1 MKHNLSIIAL
11 LTPYLL
17 YADPQEKP
25 APINHAVTGTVS
37 ISYEELRRIEDAA
50 RQNQKQMPELGS
62 LLQSATYFL
71 DASIDRPRLRAELR
85 VFQFS
90 GEQQATALLSGGAS
104 VVDLLPADSLLL
116 VKNDLCLITNKI
128 GKYDVSCGIVP
139 TDDSS
144 LVLLPCANAVLKV
157 GGLADGTVM
166 EIGIDEKVQIVDNE
180 RSIVIPA
187 RGAKLSWKR
196 ISGEAAREL
205 AKPEQPSLWTWQH
218 EVAVAES
225 DGVLHYR
232 CFSHAET
239 SSGDTRTAV
248 LDLPSSVT
256 NITASGDGL
265 LSQEIVQ
272 GLNGSRQISL
282 QWQLGREASRELEL
296 CYHVSVSSLAATW
309 TLVAPK
315 GTDAQPNTY
324 QFYLADQP
332 KRRFSGKSVTGAFTT
347 DSLRRSVASALKGL
361 AYHLVR
367 SETGT
372 VEVSQQLMPVAVTDD
387 ALIKS
392 AEWQSSIE
400 SDGAMKTT
408 GCLEIEHRSGA
419 RLTLTLPEGA
429 VLQACEVNGIDTSPM
444 LDGKAG
450 FVLSLPAQE
459 KGKACS
465 KLSIAYSG
473 KSGKFEP
480 LEGQL
485 SIELPKMTF
494 FINRLKWRIVIPPAY
509 SAEVAGNLIRPVG
522 QEGAPNIITLEKNN
536 SRSEQ
541 PLAEIFY
548 NRNNTVK

>member
-1 MKHNLSIIAL
+1 MKHNLFIIAFVA
-11 LTPYLL
+11 PHLL
-17 YADPQEKP
+17 YADPKEKT
-25 APINHAVTGTVS
+25 APINHALTGTVS
-37 ISYEELRRIEDAA
+37 IPYEELRRIEDAA
-50 RQNQKQMPELGS
+50 RQNQQKLPELGS
-62 LLQSATYFL
+62 LLQSARYLL
-71 DASIDRPRLRAELR
+71 DASTDTPRLRAELR

-90 GEQQATALLSGGAS
+90 GEQQSTALLSDGAS
-104 VVDLLPADSLLL
+104 VVDLLPVDSLLL
-116 VKNDLCLITNKI
+116 VKNDLCLISNKI
-128 GKYDVSCGIVP
+128 GKHDVSCCIFP

-157 GGLADGTVM
+157 VGLADGAIM
-166 EIGIDEKVQIVDNE
+166 EIGIDEKVQIVDKE

-187 RGAKLSWKR
+187 RGAKISWKR
-196 ISGEAAREL
+196 ISGESAREF

-232 CFSHAET
+232 CFSRAET
-239 SSGDTRTAV
+239 SAGDTRSAV

-265 LSQEIVQ
+265 LSQEIVL
-272 GLNGSRQISL
+272 GPNGSRQISL
-282 QWQLGREASRELEL
+282 QWQLGREVNREVEL
-296 CYHVSVSSLAATW
+296 SYHVSVSSRAATW

-315 GTDAQPNTY
+315 GADAQPNAY

-332 KRRFSGKSVTGAFTT
+332 QRRFSGKSVTGLFTS

-372 VEVSQQLMPVAVTDD
+372 VEVSQQLMPIAVTDD

-408 GCLEIEHRSGA
+408 GLLEIEHRSGA
-419 RLTLTLPEGA
+419 RLTFTLPEGT
-429 VLQACEVNGIDTSPM
+429 VLQGCEVNGIDTSPM
-444 LDGKAG
+444 LDGKEG
-450 FVLSLPAQE
+450 LVLSLPAQE
-459 KGKACS
+459 KGKASS

-473 KSGKFEP
+473 KSEKFEP

-485 SIELPKMTF
+485 SMELPKMTF
-494 FINRLKWRIVIPPAY
+494 FINRLKWRIAIPPAY
-509 SAEVAGNLIRPVG
+509 SSEVAGNLVRPVAQDG
-522 QEGAPNIITLEKNN
+522 TSNVITLEKNN
-536 SRSEQ
+536 SRNEQ
-541 PLAEIFY
+541 PIAEIFY
-548 NRNNTVK
+548 NRNNTLK